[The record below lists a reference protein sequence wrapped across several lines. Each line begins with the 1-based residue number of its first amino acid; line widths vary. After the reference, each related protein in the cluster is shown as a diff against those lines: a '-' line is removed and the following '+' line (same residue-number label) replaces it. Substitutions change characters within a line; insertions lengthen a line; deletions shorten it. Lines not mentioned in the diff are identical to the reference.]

1 MNQEDLSLLNEQQLE
16 AVTHEGSPLLILAG
30 AGSGKTRVITTK
42 IAYLISEKGVNPWQI
57 LAVTFTKKAAN
68 EMRERA
74 IALDERAASTQ
85 IKTFHSFG
93 AWFLRKN
100 AEAAGVSENF
110 TVYDDDDT
118 VALIQK
124 AMPKL
129 TKQRANH
136 FAHLISLAKDYC
148 YQSDDAELDQ
158 IDDDPEFRAVYKAY
172 QDRLRET
179 GNVDFGD
186 LIMLPYLVMK
196 NNEEIRERMRNR
208 FKVVMVD
215 EYQDSN
221 VAQFLLLQEL
231 SGVNEGSGN
240 YICVVGDDDQ
250 SIYKFRGAEIENI
263 LNFEKLFAGTKIIRL
278 EKNYRSTSEILQI
291 ADDVVKNNEGRLGKT
306 LVAERGSG
314 NKPVIAFLKNQ
325 DEEADE
331 CVALIKKTVK
341 MGAKYSDWAILYR
354 TNAQSLTFETYFM
367 QNKIPYQ
374 VVGSLKFY
382 EREEVKDLLAYISL
396 LANPRDEVAFRRI
409 INKPARG
416 IGGTTQDKIIDES
429 RQSLLLDAET
439 GAVSMGIDYVEA
451 CRRLAPT
458 FSKKAREGALKF
470 CEAMDS
476 FSETLGIKKAAEE
489 SAEPEDSSKNIKE
502 EEIDEQL
509 FDLGFDEEST
519 EAKED
524 DGKNGSEKEKDST
537 AKKTSSGN
545 LSDLILQ
552 IIEKS
557 GLKEHYESEDEI
569 AGTQKVANMTE
580 LMNSAVPFPCRQAG
594 LLEFLDHV
602 QLDNTDSDEDDGE
615 TGDKN
620 KVTLIT
626 FHNTKGLEF
635 KRVIMTGM
643 EHGVFPKTDK
653 AGEELEEE
661 RRLCYV
667 GMTRARNSLYLT
679 CCSSRRMYGHLEFMD
694 MSPFLREI
702 DPEHVTIICSKGQEQ
717 RKRQLMSKVH
727 GKNGLSNFSFGGN
740 DPIAKKYHRGVRIY
754 HDDYGYG
761 EIVGSG
767 ETEQGEYKVTVMFE
781 TGERKTFLP
790 KYSKKSL
797 EIIR

>member
-136 FAHLISLAKDYC
+136 FAHMISLAKDYC

-158 IDDDPEFRAVYKAY
+158 IDDDPEFRIVYKAY

-331 CVALIKKTVK
+331 CVSLIKKTVK

-470 CEAMDS
+470 CEAMD
-476 FSETLGIKKAAEE
+476 FFRAELGMAKRADEEE
-489 SAEPEDSSKNIKE
+489 SADKQATDES
-502 EEIDEQL
+502 EIDEQL

-524 DGKNGSEKEKDST
+524 DGKNGSGKEKDST

-580 LMNSAVPFPCRQAG
+580 LMNSALPFPCRQAG

-667 GMTRARNSLYLT
+667 GMTRARNSLYMT
-679 CCSSRRMYGHLEFMD
+679 CCASRRMYGHLEFMD

-740 DPIAKKYHRGVRIY
+740 DPIAKEYRRGVKIY

-767 ETEQGEYKVTVMFE
+767 ETEQGEYKITVMFE